1 MCDGE
6 KNNGM
11 TKGISNHESRTKGRP
26 CFLAIGK
33 TSDQMPSAHIKEI
46 YPVLIPRPAKDPL
59 LSGVAEVTDFD
70 LCPLCVAA

>member
-1 MCDGE
+1 MCDGG

-11 TKGISNHESRTKGRP
+11 AKRISSHVSRTKGRP

-33 TSDQMPSAHIKEI
+33 TSDQILSAHIKEI
-46 YPVLIPRPAKDPL
+46 YPMLIPRPAKDPL